1 MKQSAL
7 VPTFVDDI
15 PERLED
21 SRLYVSQRH
30 ALAMH
35 LCCCGCRGE
44 VVTPLS
50 PAEWRLTVQDGRA
63 TLYPSIGNWGFPC
76 RSHYWVRSNRI
87 EWALPMSD
95 LQISEV
101 RERDRNDLQR
111 QVASANA
118 QRDANRPWL
127 ARQLGALWKWVLGAF
142 RDRG

>member
-1 MKQSAL
+1 MKQAAL

-15 PERLED
+15 PERLAD
-21 SRLYVSQRH
+21 GRLYVSQRH
-30 ALAMH
+30 ALAIH
-35 LCCCGCRGE
+35 LCCCGCRSE

-95 LQISEV
+95 LQISKV

-111 QVASANA
+111 QVARANA
-118 QRDANRPWL
+118 QRDANRPWV
-127 ARQLGALWKWVLGAF
+127 ARQLAALWNWVVGGF